1 MVAGLNRPGG
11 PVEAVMR
18 RVGARVLA
26 AAQQGC
32 PKRTYRLARSIRG
45 RIEYRRG
52 VTAVVEATA
61 PYARYVHNG
70 TGLYGPRRRM
80 IVAAPGKVFR
90 FVAQDGRV
98 VFTRRIRGSRP
109 QPFLTDALVR
119 VLPGARV
126 IITRH

>member
-1 MVAGLNRPGG
+1 
-11 PVEAVMR
+11 
-18 RVGARVLA
+18 
-26 AAQQGC
+26 
-32 PKRTYRLARSIRG
+32 
-45 RIEYRRG
+45 
-52 VTAVVEATA
+52 
-61 PYARYVHNG
+61 
-70 TGLYGPRRRM
+70 M